1 MTVLCSY
8 FNTFV
13 FKNVTEMQRKQ
24 KSVTTLSKGVKEKK
38 TKPALSVLVCREK
51 PNRST
56 QGLPPLLF
64 IVSLAPGLCVEG

>member
-1 MTVLCSY
+1 MTALCSY

-38 TKPALSVLVCREK
+38 TGFMSVLVFR
-51 PNRST
+51 
-56 QGLPPLLF
+56 
-64 IVSLAPGLCVEG
+64 VS